1 MIKAIVKL
9 KAKNTLSNHNDEELE
24 EMSELERYKLFMN
37 VGASPRA
44 ASVREQ
50 IENKRERTKNVLGL
64 FGTVP
69 MYGVGSTED
78 DEDGDASNDEDSED
92 VINAYLDS

>member
-1 MIKAIVKL
+1 
-9 KAKNTLSNHNDEELE
+9 
-24 EMSELERYKLFMN
+24 MN
-37 VGASPRA
+37 IGDSPQA
-44 ASVREQ
+44 ASVRQ
-50 IENKRERTKNVLGL
+50 KIENKREHTKNVLGL

>member
-1 MIKAIVKL
+1 M
-9 KAKNTLSNHNDEELE
+9 E

-37 VGASPRA
+37 VGDSPQA

-50 IENKRERTKNVLGL
+50 IENKRKRTKNVLGL

-69 MYGVGSTED
+69 MYGVGSTEEI
-78 DEDGDASNDEDSED
+78 EDGDNSDDEDSED
-92 VINAYLDS
+92 VINVFLDS